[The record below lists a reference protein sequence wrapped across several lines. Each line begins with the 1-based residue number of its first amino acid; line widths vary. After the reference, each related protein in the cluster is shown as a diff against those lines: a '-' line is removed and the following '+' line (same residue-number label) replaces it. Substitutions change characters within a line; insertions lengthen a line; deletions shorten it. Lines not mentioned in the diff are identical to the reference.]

1 MASIDTKTP
10 TFIYVIWLTI
20 AIIGTAVLFTG
31 IQLSVN
37 VAAAGIVLPVML
49 IVVGIILLFVGL
61 VMVLGY
67 ANVEAKSSAKSEG
80 KAKKK

>member
-10 TFIYVIWLTI
+10 TFIYVLWLTI
-20 AIIGTAVLFTG
+20 AIVGTAVLFTG

-37 VAAAGIVLPVML
+37 AASTGIVIPVML
-49 IVVGIILLFVGL
+49 IVVGIILLFIGL

-67 ANVEAKSSAKSEG
+67 ANVEAKSESKAEG